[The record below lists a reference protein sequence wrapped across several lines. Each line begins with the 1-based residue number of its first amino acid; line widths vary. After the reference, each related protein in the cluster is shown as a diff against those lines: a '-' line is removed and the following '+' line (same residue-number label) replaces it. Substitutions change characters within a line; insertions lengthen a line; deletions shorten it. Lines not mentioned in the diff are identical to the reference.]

1 MHPKKCF
8 KIIVA
13 VTAGQYSSEVG
24 LVTSLRFESYLG
36 YVQIFVGVV
45 DLFYRWTLWPGIRP
59 SDGFYLEITTKTV
72 ITS

>member
-13 VTAGQYSSEVG
+13 VKAGQYSREVG
-24 LVTSLRFESYLG
+24 LVTSLPFESYPG

-59 SDGFYLEITTKTV
+59 SDEFYLK
-72 ITS
+72 